1 MVVDMT
7 DNGIKFTWSIR
18 SLAASSGR
26 VAAAPRLCLRFW
38 SMAIHTLCAVLRFL
52 LVSISQSSEM
62 YSPSSSLDSA
72 KKTIGE
78 RYSRF
83 IGITRYI
90 PGKLLLYM
98 GVGFYLLPLQSLD
111 VFVVQWLFEAPNAWP
126 PVALLTEGIEK
137 GNI

>member
-1 MVVDMT
+1 MVDMT

-38 SMAIHTLCAVLRFL
+38 SMAVCTLCAILRFL
-52 LVSISQSSEM
+52 LVSVSQSSEI
-62 YSPSSSLDSA
+62 YSPSLSSDSA

-78 RYSRF
+78 RYNCF
-83 IGITRYI
+83 IGITKYI
-90 PGKLLLYM
+90 PRKLLLYM
-98 GVGFYLLPLQSLD
+98 GVGFYLLPLQSFI
-111 VFVVQWLFEAPNAWP
+111 VFVVQWLFEVPNVWP
-126 PVALLTEGIEK
+126 PVVLLAESIEK